1 MLVVIFGVSCVG
13 KSTII
18 EQLVKEG
25 CKSIRVFTTRE
36 LRGGENTKIHLSDE
50 MFELYMAQNKF
61 IWTNNFFNIKYGT
74 SSEDVL
80 NATSSDEIFLLDY
93 ALSKEL
99 DLRNISC
106 IKIILIPENLE
117 TLVIQIKAAKRVE
130 RMKEILAEY
139 ETYYTPNRLEE
150 YKRKGFKVV
159 TNHYL
164 MPQYAIAQVQSLIN
178 LEGNDGSI

>member
-61 IWTNNFFNIKYGT
+61 IWTNNFFNI
-74 SSEDVL
+74 
-80 NATSSDEIFLLDY
+80 N
-93 ALSKEL
+93 
-99 DLRNISC
+99 
-106 IKIILIPENLE
+106 P
-117 TLVIQIKAAKRVE
+117 QI
-130 RMKEILAEY
+130 
-139 ETYYTPNRLEE
+139 NRL
-150 YKRKGFKVV
+150 YTCR
-159 TNHYL
+159 L
-164 MPQYAIAQVQSLIN
+164 PAS
-178 LEGNDGSI
+178 S